1 MNREGQNRKA
11 MVTGATGFIGRALI
25 ARLIAK
31 GYDVW
36 AAVRSPEKLRDMA
49 CEQLHTVRAEL
60 GEMRE
65 LAKRTE
71 ERGFDV
77 FFHLAWEGTFGESFR
92 DYRRQLEN
100 AAYAGDAVL
109 AAVEL
114 KAERFVFT
122 GTVVELE
129 ARHYI
134 LTDGGEPRMS
144 CVYGVAKTAAEIVCR
159 TLAFQNGL
167 AYNGA
172 LLASAYGEG
181 DTTRTIQ
188 NVFITTIQRGESP
201 KLVNGEN
208 LYDWIYVDDVV
219 SGLMAIAERGQANK
233 TYYVGHRELQT
244 FKSLVTRTRDTVAPE
259 VKLVFGTLQ
268 DKTMIDYSLTDLDA
282 LWRDTGFE
290 CGADF
295 TESIRRTASWL
306 QKLRERERERERTKS
321 KETKRSARPSACSVV
336 FPRLLHISRDAG
348 DGLRRAA

>member
-114 KAERFVFT
+114 KAGRFLFA
-122 GTVVELE
+122 GTIVELE
-129 ARHYI
+129 AKHYM
-134 LTDGGEPRMS
+134 LNDGGEPRVA
-144 CVYGVAKTAAEIVCR
+144 CIYGTAKAAAEIICR
-159 TLAFQNGL
+159 TLAFQHGL

-172 LLASAYGEG
+172 LLANAYGEG
-181 DTTRTIQ
+181 DKSRMIQ
-188 NVFITTIQRGESP
+188 NVLITTLQRGESP

-208 LYDWIYVDDVV
+208 LHDWIYVDDVV

-233 TYYVGHRELQT
+233 TYYVGHRKLQT
-244 FKSLVTRTRDTVAPE
+244 FRSLVTQTRDAVAPGAE
-259 VKLVFGTLQ
+259 LVFGTFQ
-268 DKTMIDYSLTDLDA
+268 DKTMIDYSLIDREA

-295 TESIRRTASWL
+295 TESIRRTAAWL
-306 QKLRERERERERTKS
+306 QKTGRK
-321 KETKRSARPSACSVV
+321 
-336 FPRLLHISRDAG
+336 
-348 DGLRRAA
+348 DGAP